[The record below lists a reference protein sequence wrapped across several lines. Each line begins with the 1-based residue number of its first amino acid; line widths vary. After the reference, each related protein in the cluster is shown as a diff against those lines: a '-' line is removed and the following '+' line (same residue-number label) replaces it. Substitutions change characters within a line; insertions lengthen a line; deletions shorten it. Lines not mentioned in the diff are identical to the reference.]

1 MTQGAKGICDLKLY
15 DASTLS
21 SVYLSILH
29 VSLQI
34 LHQWYVSAREQPI
47 TARMI
52 SRPSGIDHGGLARV
66 DSSNKHYFRPIPW
79 HVLAIRDFFFL
90 KPATT

>member
-79 HVLAIRDFFFL
+79 HVLAIRDFFF
-90 KPATT
+90 